1 MTEGVIDH
9 AGQIVR
15 RALALPC
22 RLERPVPRGGV
33 LPLVGRGD
41 FPPTCRFIA
50 RTGIFFTY
58 DKSKLQRQS
67 AFSGGE
73 A

>member
-1 MTEGVIDH
+1 MH
-9 AGQIVR
+9 RPCNVR
-15 RALALPC
+15 LLSDNRRFEA
-22 RLERPVPRGGV
+22 PVPPGGV
-33 LPLVGRGD
+33 LPLVAEE
-41 FPPTCRFIA
+41 TFIA